1 MTTHERSPLEE
12 TNDTL
17 RNLRSLVSYYEAL
30 LEGTYYNDRLAVI
43 DAEILAAT
51 NRRALLVASKERAP
65 EELVRLR
72 RKISEETRIL
82 SLLAN
87 PRIIAAR
94 SGKTNLHAPRSE
106 AERIAR
112 VRELEEEIRR
122 LKEEIEG

>member
-1 MTTHERSPLEE
+1 MTTHDRSPLEE

-30 LEGTYYNDRLAVI
+30 MEGTYYADRLAVI

-51 NRRALLVASKERAP
+51 NRRSLLVASRERAP
-65 EELVRLR
+65 QELIRLR
-72 RKISEETRIL
+72 RKIADETRIV
-82 SLLAN
+82 SLLTN
-87 PRIIAAR
+87 PRMIAAR
-94 SGKTNLHAPRSE
+94 SGKTNLRVPRSD
-106 AERIAR
+106 AERVAR